1 MFLTAVFIFGE
12 PLDKWKLLSF
22 VILWIG
28 LAIYSWSAIR
38 DEKTRRREAEA
49 LA

>member
-1 MFLTAVFIFGE
+1 M
-12 PLDKWKLLSF
+12 DKLKLLSF

-28 LAIYSWSAIR
+28 LAIYSYSALR
-38 DEKTRRREAEA
+38 DEKNRRREAEA